1 MRRHLPLALAV
12 TALIVAVPGWT
23 PLGEAAGSA
32 VRTALFARNADKVD
46 GISASRT
53 RKAGQLLA
61 LDKRGR
67 FPASVLPSDLDVI
80 SEGPRG
86 AKGDPGPAGPAG
98 PPGPQGPAGV
108 RGDQG
113 PAGPAGPQGPP
124 GVSSL
129 ERISD
134 SATGTGDTKSLT
146 VPCPEGKKVV
156 GGGAEASPGLAL
168 AIQASMPSGDGT
180 GWQATAVATVH
191 TTSQWTLRVVAVCA
205 KVGA

>member
-1 MRRHLPLALAV
+1 MRRHLPLALAAA
-12 TALIVAVPGWT
+12 ALIAAVLGWT
-23 PLGEAAGSA
+23 ALGEAAGSA
-32 VRTALFARNADKVD
+32 VRRALFARNADKVD

-80 SEGPRG
+80 SEGPPG
-86 AKGDPGPAGPAG
+86 PKGDQG
-98 PPGPQGPAGV
+98 PPGPA
-108 RGDQG
+108 G
-113 PAGPAGPQGPP
+113 PAGPAGPQGPAGARGDQGPAGSEGPP

-129 ERISD
+129 ETISD
-134 SATGTGDTKSLT
+134 TATGTGDTKSLT
-146 VPCPEGKKVV
+146 VPCPQGKKVL
-156 GGGAEASPGLAL
+156 GGGAEAFPGLPL